1 MRTVMNVQKVNGN
14 CWEAADSQEL
24 HTACSPFC
32 LRAAT
37 SPERIQIKSKFH
49 GTKQKHDMAKKGG
62 KLGTETLVGRHFFS
76 VCGRKLLSLASCGV
90 QYITG
95 AQSEPSLKLVLTL
108 GKGRLIKA
116 SLAFP
121 MTLSCVQSLPR
132 AVSHPALL
140 AA

>member
-49 GTKQKHDMAKKGG
+49 GSKQKHDMAKKGG
-62 KLGTETLVGRHFFS
+62 KLGTETLVGRT
-76 VCGRKLLSLASCGV
+76 LLQCMWEEAF
-90 QYITG
+90 
-95 AQSEPSLKLVLTL
+95 VL
-108 GKGRLIKA
+108 GIMR
-116 SLAFP
+116 
-121 MTLSCVQSLPR
+121 C
-132 AVSHPALL
+132 AVHYRSTK
-140 AA
+140 